1 MFNLL
6 HPTLSGIA
14 DVDAKGAS
22 KQRWEAFTNRLRFAK
37 RWYTLQEELGYGVLA
52 LIPERVVPN
61 RWVQKELSAT
71 EFAVWI
77 QAIKHFRPGY
87 NPAAQRWRKTIEH
100 ALNGLRPSR
109 SIKTIEGITPADLR
123 GYNDT
128 STLFYD
134 DEESEDENPLPLSQV
149 ARQGEKKQ
157 AVMSFLGDIGLE
169 GTNQG
174 SLFTEEE
181 QQVFSNF
188 DL

>member
-1 MFNLL
+1 M
-6 HPTLSGIA
+6 
-14 DVDAKGAS
+14 
-22 KQRWEAFTNRLRFAK
+22 
-37 RWYTLQEELGYGVLA
+37 
-52 LIPERVVPN
+52 VPN

-134 DEESEDENPLPLSQV
+134 DEESEDENPLPLSQL

-188 DL
+188 DLQQIQCFGVLGTSQETMDSFLWSEDRTFDYIDEENLIQ